1 VKVLQRLFL
10 ALAPFFVIMGVIY
23 GFIIHWSEPVGFLG
37 MPALGALVA
46 MLGAYFT
53 VTINKVDAVPE
64 DDKNGEIADGAGD
77 QGTYAPWSWW
87 PLVLGIAA
95 AFAFTALAV
104 GWWVMYFAFIVGII
118 GLIGWV
124 FEFSRGQ
131 HAH

>member
-1 VKVLQRLFL
+1 MQRLFL
-10 ALAPFFVIMGVIY
+10 LLAPFFVIMGVIY
-23 GFIIHWSEPVGFLG
+23 GFIIDWQEPVGFLG

-46 MLGAYFT
+46 MLGAYLT
-53 VTINKVDAVPE
+53 VTARKVDAAPE
-64 DDKNGEIADGAGD
+64 DDHHGEIADGAGD
-77 QGTYAPWSWW
+77 QGIYAPWSWW

-95 AFAFTALAV
+95 ACAFLALAV
-104 GWWVMYFAFIVGII
+104 GWWVMYFAFIVGVI